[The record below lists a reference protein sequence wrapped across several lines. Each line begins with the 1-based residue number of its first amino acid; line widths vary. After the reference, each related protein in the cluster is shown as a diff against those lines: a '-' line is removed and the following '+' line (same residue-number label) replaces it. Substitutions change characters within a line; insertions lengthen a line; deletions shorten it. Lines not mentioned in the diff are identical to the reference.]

1 MSHTGTIFNIQ
12 RFCINDGPGI
22 RTTVFFKG
30 CMLDCAWCHNPE
42 SKKSRPQLMLHAE
55 KCIGCKEC
63 ASVCPRGLHSFADG
77 AHTIDRESCS
87 ACGSCADVCVGA
99 LELCGYERAVDEVMA
114 EVIKDEAFYKNSG
127 GGMTLSGGE
136 PFMQHEF
143 ALELLKAA
151 KERGLHTCIETCGYV
166 DTKILEK
173 FIPYVD
179 IFLWDIKETDDE
191 RHKQYTGVSNA
202 KILGNL
208 ALLNEKGASVVLRC
222 PLIPGYNLRDEHLY
236 AIGELAESL
245 GCVTRVDVEPYH
257 PLGSSKS
264 QALGIDYP
272 LGDTG
277 FVEDSEVARIISLIR
292 SKTTKEVKKA

>member
-1 MSHTGTIFNIQ
+1 
-12 RFCINDGPGI
+12 
-22 RTTVFFKG
+22 
-30 CMLDCAWCHNPE
+30 
-42 SKKSRPQLMLHAE
+42 MLHAE

-77 AHTIDRESCS
+77 AHTIDRESCI

-166 DTKILEK
+166 DSAILRE

-179 IFLWDIKETDDE
+179 IFLWDIKETDRE
-191 RHKQYTGVSNA
+191 RHKQYTGVYND
-202 KILGNL
+202 KIMQNL
-208 ALLNEKGASVVLRC
+208 ALLNEQKASVVLRC
-222 PLIPGYNLRDEHLY
+222 PLIPNYNLRDEHLE
-236 AIGELAESL
+236 AIGALAESL
-245 GCVTRVDVEPYH
+245 DCVMRVDVEPYH

-264 QALGIDYP
+264 QALGIEYP
-272 LGDTG
+272 LGDLS
-277 FVEDSEVARIISLIR
+277 FVENDEVARIISVIS
-292 SKTTKEVKKA
+292 SKTKKEVKKA

>member
-1 MSHTGTIFNIQ
+1 MGNKGTIFNIQ

-22 RTTVFFKG
+22 RTTVFLKG
-30 CMLDCAWCHNPE
+30 CMLDCKWCHNPE
-42 SKKSRPQLMLHAE
+42 SKQSKPQIMLHIE
-55 KCIGCKEC
+55 KCIGCGEC
-63 ASVCPRGLHSFADG
+63 TSACPLQLHSFAG
-77 AHTIDRESCS
+77 AVHIFLRDKCITCGACAETCID
-87 ACGSCADVCVGA
+87 A
-99 LELCGYERAVDEVMA
+99 LELCGSEKSVDEIME
-114 EVIKDEAFYKNSG
+114 EVLKDKAFYKNSG

-151 KERGLHTCIETCGYV
+151 KEQNIHTCIETCGYV
-166 DTKILEK
+166 ASDILEK

-179 IFLWDIKETDDE
+179 IFLWDVKETDDE
-191 RHKQYTGVSNA
+191 RHKQYTGVSNER
-202 KILGNL
+202 IINNL
-208 ALLNEKGASVVLRC
+208 KLLNEHGASVVLRC
-222 PLIPGYNLRDEHLY
+222 PIIPGYNLRDGHLH

-245 GCVTRVDVEPYH
+245 ECVTRVDVEPYH

-277 FVEDSEVARIISLIR
+277 FVEDSEVARIISVIS
-292 SKTTKEVKKA
+292 SKTAKKVRKA

>member
-1 MSHTGTIFNIQ
+1 MSYIGTVFNIQ
-12 RFCINDGPGI
+12 KFCINDGPGI
-22 RTTVFFKG
+22 RTTVFLKG
-30 CMLDCAWCHNPE
+30 CMLDCKWCHNPE

-55 KCIGCKEC
+55 RCIGCGEC
-63 ASVCPRGLHSFADG
+63 ASVCPHGLHSFEDG
-77 AHTIDRESCS
+77 IHTIDRDSCS

-99 LELCGYERAVDEVMA
+99 LELCGYERTVDEIMA
-114 EVIKDEAFYKNSG
+114 EVLKDSAFYKNSG

-143 ALELLKAA
+143 ALELLKSA
-151 KERGLHTCIETCGYV
+151 KEHGLHTCIETCGYV

-202 KILGNL
+202 KILSNL
-208 ALLNEKGASVVLRC
+208 SLLNEKGASVVLRC

-277 FVEDSEVARIISLIR
+277 FVEDSEVARIISLIC

>member
-1 MSHTGTIFNIQ
+1 MSYTGTVFNIQ
-12 RFCINDGPGI
+12 KFCINDGPGI
-22 RTTVFFKG
+22 RTTVFLKG
-30 CMLDCAWCHNPE
+30 CMLDCKWCHNPE
-42 SKKSRPQLMLHAE
+42 SKQRAPQILLHAD
-55 KCIGCKEC
+55 KCIGCGEC
-63 ASVCPRGLHSFADG
+63 AKVCRRGLHSFADG
-77 AHTIDRESCS
+77 AHLFERT
-87 ACGSCADVCVGA
+87 ACIGCGECAEVCVGA
-99 LELCGYERAVDEVMA
+99 LELCGYERNVDEVMA
-114 EVIKDEAFYKNSG
+114 EVIKDAAFYKNSG

-143 ALELLKAA
+143 ALELLKSA

-166 DTKILEK
+166 DSKILEK

-179 IFLWDIKETDDE
+179 MFLWDIKETDDE

-202 KILGNL
+202 KILSNL

-245 GCVTRVDVEPYH
+245 DCVVRVDVEPYH
-257 PLGSSKS
+257 PLGASKS

-272 LGDTG
+272 LGDMG
-277 FVEDSEVARIISLIR
+277 FVEDSEVARIISLIC

>member
-1 MSHTGTIFNIQ
+1 MSYTGTVFNIQ
-12 RFCINDGPGI
+12 KFCINDGPGI
-22 RTTVFFKG
+22 RTTVFLKG
-30 CMLDCAWCHNPE
+30 CMLDCKWCHNPE
-42 SKKSRPQLMLHAE
+42 SKQRAPQILLHAD
-55 KCIGCKEC
+55 KCIGCGEC
-63 ASVCPRGLHSFADG
+63 AKVCRRGLHSFADG
-77 AHTIDRESCS
+77 AHLFERN
-87 ACGSCADVCVGA
+87 ACIGCGECAEVCVGA
-99 LELCGYERAVDEVMA
+99 LELCGYEKTVDEVMA
-114 EVIKDEAFYKNSG
+114 EVIKDAAFYKNSG

-143 ALELLKAA
+143 ALELLKSA

-166 DTKILEK
+166 DSKILEK

-179 IFLWDIKETDDE
+179 MFLWDIKETDDE

-202 KILGNL
+202 KILSNL

-257 PLGSSKS
+257 PLGASKS

-272 LGDTG
+272 LGDMG
-277 FVEDSEVARIISLIR
+277 FVEDSEVARIISLIS
-292 SKTTKEVKKA
+292 SKTAKEVKKA